1 MYKYYT
7 AAVNLSYISQ
17 FSSASFFSR
26 NAKHCL
32 PLTVTKLLYG
42 CTTCTRVV
50 ALDRQACTTQKTGA
64 CLYRHTPRCM
74 PSNRCNN
81 GHGAWACLAHALQ
94 CLCDGRACCPART
107 MQLVIFLFLRFH
119 RRRHPVV
126 STRCATGSGARVHTR
141 LPDFHLVEFSYQ
153 PVPAQ

>member
-1 MYKYYT
+1 MGRAGFTMYKYYT

-32 PLTVTKLLYG
+32 PLTVTKSCCMAVLYG
-42 CTTCTRVV
+42 CTCMAVLPV

-74 PSNRCNN
+74 PSNRWNN
-81 GHGAWACLAHALQ
+81 GHGAWAWLEQALQ
-94 CLCDGRACCPART
+94 CLCVGRACCLARA
-107 MQLVIFLFLRFH
+107 MQLVICR
-119 RRRHPVV
+119 
-126 STRCATGSGARVHTR
+126 S
-141 LPDFHLVEFSYQ
+141 
-153 PVPAQ
+153 